1 MQVKIMKID
10 ICGWWFLV
18 ELWFVDVCGTKK
30 SCIESMNNAFSYLFI
45 SIIIKIYIFLKIRKI
60 SLILITYFILNFRNY
75 KYQVYSIPPMPP
87 TKSTNEIY
95 SIPPSNNY
103 QNTKMDVNDYIYIDQ
118 SDVEKIEFDLDDDD
132 YKILPFEYK
141 PLDYDNYEMDEYG
154 NLDLT
159 KPGMYSR

>member
-1 MQVKIMKID
+1 
-10 ICGWWFLV
+10 
-18 ELWFVDVCGTKK
+18 
-30 SCIESMNNAFSYLFI
+30 
-45 SIIIKIYIFLKIRKI
+45 
-60 SLILITYFILNFRNY
+60 
-75 KYQVYSIPPMPP
+75 MPP

-118 SDVEKIEFDLDDDD
+118 SDVEKIEFEIDDDD

-159 KPGMYSR
+159 KPGMYIGIIKW